1 MFQIGPR
8 EIGADLAFGVDLAL
22 FILQCGFHMIVRI
35 FRVVPVVSNHVQTI
49 GTIIWKLGFMLDK
62 TQ

>member
-22 FILQCGFHMIVRI
+22 FILQYSLANAKGEA
-35 FRVVPVVSNHVQTI
+35 PVDKLIIHFKQLTCNHCKEI
-49 GTIIWKLGFMLDK
+49 L
-62 TQ
+62 

>member
-22 FILQCGFHMIVRI
+22 FILQCGSKVEFHFKKDSKSFVFGKMAMHYNISQPSGE
-35 FRVVPVVSNHVQTI
+35 F
-49 GTIIWKLGFMLDK
+49 
-62 TQ
+62 